1 MKKKMIALLAGALMT
16 LSASSAFAAFADLSL
31 VRVVY
36 QGSTNLEVATDLG
49 NVNDLALTTNNVVGS
64 GADAFTTKT
73 GSASDLYVAYFAKLT
88 TTPLSPTNLWL
99 STSDSSSPLIQARKY
114 SMVGTT
120 LGNAL
125 SYYNYVGGT
134 TVQVAKSDSYSFYQ
148 MAEQNGNN
156 IGSYGTVTVTN
167 YLNTT
172 DLAALATQGYVDSTL
187 YAFNA
192 NVAGAGTQAMVIRTM
207 ADGTTIIN
215 PQDAAPVPIPA
226 AAYLLGSGLLGLVG
240 IRRKARK

>member
-49 NVNDLALTTNNVVGS
+49 NVNDLALTTNNVVGG
-64 GADAFTTKT
+64 GADAFTSIT
-73 GSASDLYVAYFAKLT
+73 GSATDLYVAYFAKLT
-88 TTPLSPTNLWL
+88 TVPLSPTNLWL
-99 STSDSSSPLIQARKY
+99 STSDTSSPLVQARKY
-114 SMVGTT
+114 STVDTT
-120 LGNAL
+120 LGNVL
-125 SYYNYVGGT
+125 DYYNTIGGT
-134 TVQVAKSDSYSFYQ
+134 TVQVGKSDSSSFYVVS
-148 MAEQNGNN
+148 ELTGNG
-156 IGSYGTVTVTN
+156 IGSYARVTETN

-172 DLAALATQGYVDSTL
+172 DLAALATQGYVDSVL
-187 YAFNA
+187 YSFNA
-192 NVAGAGTQAMVIRTM
+192 NVAGAGTQAMIIRTM
-207 ADGTTIIN
+207 ADGSTIIN

-240 IRRKARK
+240 IRRKAKK